1 MWTGKKDRG
10 RGTAIGVV
18 QDQLSPLLWVAL
30 YLPQNPKTR
39 SSTET
44 AIKIA
49 ADGFRPNKK
58 NATRKWRPYRGWR
71 AAASRPAI
79 QLGAILPILSG
90 PLCFLRTSTIKTF
103 KTRTQSKAVRYRARA
118 VISAAAAGERAPMSS
133 RHPEDARSMEPAATK
148 SRFPV

>member
-44 AIKIA
+44 AIKSA
-49 ADGFRPNKK
+49 ADRFKPNKK
-58 NATRKWRPYRGWR
+58 MTLADGGLT
-71 AAASRPAI
+71 AI
-79 QLGAILPILSG
+79 RVQQPRVRRSSCELS
-90 PLCFLRTSTIKTF
+90 C
-103 KTRTQSKAVRYRARA
+103 
-118 VISAAAAGERAPMSS
+118 
-133 RHPEDARSMEPAATK
+133 
-148 SRFPV
+148 

>member
-44 AIKIA
+44 AIKSA
-49 ADGFRPNKK
+49 ADGFTPNKK
-58 NATRKWRPYRGWR
+58 NTLADGGLT
-71 AAASRPAI
+71 AI
-79 QLGAILPILSG
+79 GVQQPRVRRSSCEL
-90 PLCFLRTSTIKTF
+90 FLRDCPAHF
-103 KTRTQSKAVRYRARA
+103 EPDNKAR
-118 VISAAAAGERAPMSS
+118 
-133 RHPEDARSMEPAATK
+133 
-148 SRFPV
+148 

>member
-1 MWTGKKDRG
+1 MYLPQNTRTRISVAARIKTRLGKIEEDYVDGKKDRG

-39 SSTET
+39 SNTHI

-58 NATRKWRPYRGWR
+58 NAPRGWRPYR
-71 AAASRPAI
+71 
-79 QLGAILPILSG
+79 
-90 PLCFLRTSTIKTF
+90 
-103 KTRTQSKAVRYRARA
+103 
-118 VISAAAAGERAPMSS
+118 
-133 RHPEDARSMEPAATK
+133 
-148 SRFPV
+148 

>member
-39 SSTET
+39 SNTHI

-49 ADGFRPNKK
+49 ADGFRPKK
-58 NATRKWRPYRGWR
+58 M
-71 AAASRPAI
+71 
-79 QLGAILPILSG
+79 
-90 PLCFLRTSTIKTF
+90 PLAHGGLTANRVRQPRVRQSSCELFLR
-103 KTRTQSKAVRYRARA
+103 
-118 VISAAAAGERAPMSS
+118 
-133 RHPEDARSMEPAATK
+133 DCPAHFA
-148 SRFPV
+148 SCAQAQ

>member
-49 ADGFRPNKK
+49 ADGFTPNKK
-58 NATRKWRPYRGWR
+58 MTLADGGLTANRVR
-71 AAASRPAI
+71 
-79 QLGAILPILSG
+79 QLH
-90 PLCFLRTSTIKTF
+90 
-103 KTRTQSKAVRYRARA
+103 VR
-118 VISAAAAGERAPMSS
+118 
-133 RHPEDARSMEPAATK
+133 
-148 SRFPV
+148 

>member
-39 SSTET
+39 SSTEI

-49 ADGFRPNKK
+49 ADGFTPNKK
-58 NATRKWRPYRGWR
+58 KPGADGDLT
-71 AAASRPAI
+71 AI
-79 QLGAILPILSG
+79 RVRQLRVRQSSWEL
-90 PLCFLRTSTIKTF
+90 FLRDCPAHFASCA
-103 KTRTQSKAVRYRARA
+103 QAR
-118 VISAAAAGERAPMSS
+118 
-133 RHPEDARSMEPAATK
+133 
-148 SRFPV
+148 

>member
-1 MWTGKKDRG
+1 MWTGEKDRG

-49 ADGFRPNKK
+49 ADRFKPNKK
-58 NATRKWRPYRGWR
+58 NALRGWRPYR
-71 AAASRPAI
+71 
-79 QLGAILPILSG
+79 
-90 PLCFLRTSTIKTF
+90 
-103 KTRTQSKAVRYRARA
+103 
-118 VISAAAAGERAPMSS
+118 
-133 RHPEDARSMEPAATK
+133 
-148 SRFPV
+148 

>member
-39 SSTET
+39 SNTEI

-49 ADGFRPNKK
+49 ADGFTPNKTK
-58 NATRKWRPYRGWR
+58 TPANGGLTAVGVQQPRVRQCRWELSLRGCP
-71 AAASRPAI
+71 AHFASCA
-79 QLGAILPILSG
+79 QA
-90 PLCFLRTSTIKTF
+90 
-103 KTRTQSKAVRYRARA
+103 Q
-118 VISAAAAGERAPMSS
+118 
-133 RHPEDARSMEPAATK
+133 
-148 SRFPV
+148 

>member
-39 SSTET
+39 SSTEI

-49 ADGFRPNKK
+49 ADGFMPNKK
-58 NATRKWRPYRGWR
+58 TLVRKVALPLF
-71 AAASRPAI
+71 ASGSLASGNPA
-79 QLGAILPILSG
+79 GSYSSG
-90 PLCFLRTSTIKTF
+90 DC
-103 KTRTQSKAVRYRARA
+103 
-118 VISAAAAGERAPMSS
+118 
-133 RHPEDARSMEPAATK
+133 PAHFA
-148 SRFPV
+148 SCAQAQ